1 VVQPLENGDWQL
13 GIHPGS
19 VVVEALGKP
28 AGLAFAQVSG
38 EHFSWVEKLR
48 PE

>member
-1 VVQPLENGDWQL
+1 VVQPLEDGDWQL
-13 GIHPGS
+13 GVHPGS

-28 AGLAFAQVSG
+28 AGLAFA
-38 EHFSWVEKLR
+38 HFSWVERLG